1 MHPINLKKHYC
12 LVLKLFLFRECSPAR
27 MKLLGCTELKSP
39 AHSFATLLL
48 HYSQKRET
56 RRRKQS
62 LIDWPQFSALLLISL
77 LSLFMCVCGERER
90 KNERAKWCQSSGSS
104 FRFSSTSSPRAKDGK
119 RCKIFTLKRETSQLC
134 REEHFLLF
142 TRWGGGGR
150 KK

>member
-1 MHPINLKKHYC
+1 
-12 LVLKLFLFRECSPAR
+12 

-48 HYSQKRET
+48 HYSQKRERLVAKAIVNRLAAIFCT
-56 RRRKQS
+56 IAHLS
-62 LIDWPQFSALLLISL
+62 P
-77 LSLFMCVCGERER
+77 LSLARSLYVYMCVQARRER

-119 RCKIFTLKRETSQLC
+119 RCKNFTPKTSQLC
-134 REEHFLLF
+134 REEHFLF
-142 TRWGGGGR
+142 TRWGGGR